1 MDWID
6 KEKERQYHSIA
17 DLFPLMQGDEFEQLK
32 ADIVANGLREA
43 IWLHPDGSIIDGR
56 NRHRA
61 CIESEIE
68 PPHFRTWN
76 GDGSL
81 VSFVV
86 SMNLHRRHLT
96 SSQRAV
102 IALDVLPML
111 EKEARERQ
119 KATQLAGKDE
129 KGNPLFG
136 DGNNSVTEDKRGEA
150 RERAAELF
158 NTNPR
163 YVSDAKRLE
172 CEAPELLEQVR
183 VGDKTIPQA
192 KRQLVKRQKEE
203 ALLTAAED
211 PLPGSV
217 QLICGDFAQVAL
229 AFQPNTFD
237 AIITDPPYPKE
248 YLYLY
253 KLLAEQ
259 AAILLKPGGSLL
271 AMAGQSYLPE
281 VYASMSHYLLNY
293 HWTLCYATPG
303 GQSSI
308 SVSNYK
314 RVNTFW
320 KPVLWFVKGKYTGR
334 QVGDVIKSDRNDKRY
349 HEWGQSERGMAELVE
364 KLTSPGDL
372 VLDPFLGGGTTAVV
386 CHKLGREFVG
396 VDIEQRNVDLTKG
409 RLHESS

>member
-1 MDWID
+1 MKSWID
-6 KEKERQYHSIA
+6 REKERQYHSIA

-32 ADIVANGLREA
+32 TDIAANGLQEA

-61 CIESEIE
+61 CIEVEVE
-68 PPHFRTWN
+68 PPHFKTWN
-76 GDGSL
+76 GEGSL

-102 IALDVLPML
+102 IALDA
-111 EKEARERQ
+111 EKARAKEIEAKEHLRKIGATPEIFPESKDNTEARE
-119 KATQLAGKDE
+119 
-129 KGNPLFG
+129 F
-136 DGNNSVTEDKRGEA
+136 
-150 RERAAELF
+150 AAEIMGV
-158 NTNPR
+158 NPR
-163 YVSDAKRLE
+163 YISDAKRIAR
-172 CEAPELLEQVR
+172 EAPKLLEQVR
-183 VGDKTIPQA
+183 TGEKTIPQA
-192 KRQLVKRQKEE
+192 KRQLVKRQREE
-203 ALLTAAED
+203 VLLTAAED

-229 AFQPNTFD
+229 TFQPNTFD

-248 YLYLY
+248 YLHLY

-259 AAILLKPGGSLL
+259 AAVLLKPGGSLL

-281 VYASMSHYLLNY
+281 IYASMSHYLLNY

-320 KPVLWFVKGKYTGR
+320 KPVLWFVKGRYTSR
-334 QVGDVIKSDRNDKRY
+334 QVSDVIRSDKNDKRY